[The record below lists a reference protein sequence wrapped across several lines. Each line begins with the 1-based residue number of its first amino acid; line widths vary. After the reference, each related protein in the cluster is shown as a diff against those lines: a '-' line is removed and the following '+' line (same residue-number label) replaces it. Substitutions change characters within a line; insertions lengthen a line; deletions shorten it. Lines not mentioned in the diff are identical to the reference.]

1 MKIIIISL
9 SSLLICALVYYI
21 LKNFNK
27 MDKITINALA
37 MILGGGIG
45 NLIDRVSK
53 GFVVDYIDI
62 NYLIKYPIF
71 NLADIFIV
79 IGTIVIIGNLIF
91 RELTKQEK

>member
-27 MDKITINALA
+27 MDKITISALA

-45 NLIDRVSK
+45 NLIDRVFK